1 MSGRTPNLLRYHS
14 AQPSGRGCPAQPA
27 AGTPRPGS
35 PGHAHWLPDSMPA
48 PAMTVM
54 PGDLR
59 PPARPA
65 RRRPGSAS
73 RWPRHPPHRTHS
85 HCPPE
90 TTRASPRTGR
100 PSPGKQPA
108 PPADPRHCARSAG
121 PGRGRHDRPM
131 ITNADHK
138 SRAQNHLPRL
148 RAHPGRSTCHPPG
161 PPRRPRPQPLV
172 AVAAA
177 VFLLRRVA
185 GCGQVGDD
193 AVGAALGAAR
203 AGRDV
208 AEPHARVA
216 GDAQQHP
223 GVAGPDTPAR
233 HPEEWSRFLEIY
245 C

>member
-1 MSGRTPNLLRYHS
+1 MSGRTPNLLRCHS
-14 AQPSGRGCPAQPA
+14 AQPSGHGCPAQPA
-27 AGTPRPGS
+27 AGTPG
-35 PGHAHWLPDSMPA
+35 PGHRGMRTGCLTACQP
-48 PAMTVM
+48 PAMTVK

-73 RWPRHPPHRTHS
+73 RWPRHPHHRTHS
-85 HCPPE
+85 HSPE

-108 PPADPRHCARSAG
+108 PPADPRHCARRAG

-131 ITNADHK
+131 ITNTDHK

-185 GCGQVGDD
+185 GRGQVGDD

-208 AEPHARVA
+208 AEPRAGVA
-216 GDAQQHP
+216 GDAQQQP
-223 GVAGPDTPAR
+223 RVAGQDTPAR

>member
-1 MSGRTPNLLRYHS
+1 MAAQRNRLREPP
-14 AQPSGRGCPAQPA
+14 Q
-27 AGTPRPGS
+27 PGS

-48 PAMTVM
+48 PAMTVK
-54 PGDLR
+54 PSDLW

-73 RWPRHPPHRTHS
+73 RWSRHPPHRTHS
-85 HCPPE
+85 HCPP
-90 TTRASPRTGR
+90 RRR
-100 PSPGKQPA
+100 A
-108 PPADPRHCARSAG
+108 PPPGQDTPAQANAPPVDPRHCARRGG
-121 PGRGRHDRPM
+121 PGRGRRDRPM
-131 ITNADHK
+131 ITNTDHK
-138 SRAQNHLPRL
+138 AGLKNHLPRR
-148 RAHPGRSTCHPPG
+148 RAYPGRSTCHPPG

-172 AVAAA
+172 SVAAA

-185 GCGQVGDD
+185 GRGQVGDD
-193 AVGAALGAAR
+193 AAGAALGAAR

-223 GVAGPDTPAR
+223 GVAGQDTPAR
-233 HPEEWSRFLEIY
+233 HPEEWSPFLENY